1 MIKIIVPISR
11 KKKRGKRLSK
21 TQSLRGRSSTL
32 MKNIRGRRSV
42 RRSEINTGS
51 RRKLRAARTSRRCWM
66 RWRRSTGWVMRM
78 LGSCSRKCARLVFL
92 SRTKWH
98 LKIFITYRI
107 RTIGIKPK
115 PKWTRRWRK
124 EQSKKK
130 LRRILEWINVN
141 SSERSCWKNHHNID
155 S

>member
-1 MIKIIVPISR
+1 MIIVPISR
-11 KKKRGKRLSK
+11 KKKRGKRLLK
-21 TQSLRGRSSTL
+21 TQNSRERSSTL

-42 RRSEINTGS
+42 RRSETNTGS

-66 RWRRSTGWVMRM
+66 RWRRSTEWVMRM

-92 SRTKWH
+92 NGTKWH
-98 LKIFITYRI
+98 HKISIVYRI
-107 RTIGIKPK
+107 RTTGIKPK
-115 PKWTRRWRK
+115 PKWTRKWRK

-130 LRRILEWINVN
+130 LKRTLEWINV
-141 SSERSCWKNHHNID
+141 SSSDRSCWKEQHNID